1 MRKTLSLIAI
11 YMLLTMGAIA
21 QRPING
27 LAHRILGNKDTHFI
41 FVCQPDTIDFFQIE
55 AAYEHHILIIGNN
68 DNSLAMGLNY
78 YLKHIAGVHVS

>member
-27 LAHRILGNKDTHFI
+27 LAHRILGEMDTWFVSWPNRKGGICITSEFYASLTNKI
-41 FVCQPDTIDFFQIE
+41 TIK
-55 AAYEHHILIIGNN
+55 YTNL
-68 DNSLAMGLNY
+68 
-78 YLKHIAGVHVS
+78 